1 VSLEQT
7 FARGSSPLHRLEP
20 RVKLLAAAVYIVT
33 LAFLT
38 DLRVLSAA
46 LVLSTGLVLLARLH
60 PMKVLGRLL
69 LANLF
74 IVFLWAFLPWSVP
87 GTPLWRLGPLTLT
100 FEGVGLATLITLKCN
115 AILAATMALLATS
128 PTHELAAALSRLR
141 APRKLLVLF
150 YLCLRYLQLIHAE
163 SLRLRQAAAVR
174 GFVPGTNLA
183 TYHTY
188 AGLLGALLVRS
199 HERAVR
205 VYDAMLCRG
214 FAGRFGLLDAREP
227 RIADLLGG
235 TVVVS
240 SAALLGILE
249 WQLLR

>member
-1 VSLEQT
+1 MPLEGA
-7 FARGSSPLHRLEP
+7 FARGNSPLHRLEP
-20 RVKLLAAAVYIVT
+20 RVKLLAAAIYIVA
-33 LAFLT
+33 LACLT

-60 PMKVLGRLL
+60 PAKVLGRLL
-69 LANLF
+69 LANIF

-87 GTPLWRLGPLTLT
+87 GTPLWRLGPMVVTL
-100 FEGVGLATLITLKCN
+100 EGIRISALITLKCN
-115 AILAATMALLATS
+115 AILAATVALLGTS

-163 SLRLRQAAAVR
+163 SARLRQAAAVR
-174 GFVPGTNLA
+174 GFIPRTNLT
-183 TYHTY
+183 TYRNY

-214 FAGRFGLLDAREP
+214 FAGRFPLLDARKP
-227 RIADLLGG
+227 RARDLLGG
-235 TVVVS
+235 AVLVS

-249 WQLLR
+249 WQLTR